1 MNTNQY
7 TQKTL
12 EALQAAQQLAVEY
25 QHNQLEPEHL
35 LHALA
40 SQEQGLIPQLLQKL
54 NVDPGSF
61 AAAVAEK
68 LSALPRVSGSG
79 RDPDKVYISQAADK
93 VLSAAAR
100 EAKAM
105 KDDYISVE
113 HVFLGLLDEQTQNTT
128 ELFRAFSI
136 TKDKFLQQLTAVRGN
151 QRVTN
156 DNPEE
161 TYRMFGAVMDVDGE
175 GGLKPISADFDLADS
190 RFSPTGSQEEPELA
204 DRQFSPATAHV
215 LGAQNSAGLA
225 IQRVDLL
232 QHGVNEF
239 HDIAR
244 NTSLGSVEKA
254 QRAMQVI
261 ESICDPELTDLA
273 SQVTSA
279 LIDGKDTP
287 DFTFTLADDLDKE
300 RLRARDML
308 FSGQADQAIE
318 AAEAAV
324 AHLDQ
329 VYAAGH
335 GVPRYFNSYAERV
348 VYNRL
353 FATLDERT
361 VLIPDNLFYAHME
374 LADVLS
380 QIKGAE
386 AAIPH
391 LNRMVAYAPAY
402 PLSHLKLAIQLAR
415 NEDWDSA
422 RAACLNALRVAL
434 DRDDAAFAYYRFA
447 YAEWMLDRFDTA
459 AAAYIMSDHIAPGAI
474 GSLESELQELVS
486 RADSQCIPVP
496 ESVEA
501 AAHVLATH
509 DLPVWPHIE
518 VADIVRDAARVC
530 VDEGMFVPARTLSVA
545 VARMNDGEGDNI
557 DIIQAQFLRSLS
569 A

>member
-1 MNTNQY
+1 
-7 TQKTL
+7 
-12 EALQAAQQLAVEY
+12 
-25 QHNQLEPEHL
+25 
-35 LHALA
+35 
-40 SQEQGLIPQLLQKL
+40 
-54 NVDPGSF
+54 
-61 AAAVAEK
+61 
-68 LSALPRVSGSG
+68 
-79 RDPDKVYISQAADK
+79 
-93 VLSAAAR
+93 
-100 EAKAM
+100 
-105 KDDYISVE
+105 
-113 HVFLGLLDEQTQNTT
+113 
-128 ELFRAFSI
+128 
-136 TKDKFLQQLTAVRGN
+136 
-151 QRVTN
+151 
-156 DNPEE
+156 
-161 TYRMFGAVMDVDGE
+161 
-175 GGLKPISADFDLADS
+175 
-190 RFSPTGSQEEPELA
+190 
-204 DRQFSPATAHV
+204 
-215 LGAQNSAGLA
+215 
-225 IQRVDLL
+225 
-232 QHGVNEF
+232 
-239 HDIAR
+239 
-244 NTSLGSVEKA
+244 
-254 QRAMQVI
+254 
-261 ESICDPELTDLA
+261 
-273 SQVTSA
+273 
-279 LIDGKDTP
+279 
-287 DFTFTLADDLDKE
+287 
-300 RLRARDML
+300 ML

-380 QIKGAE
+380 QIRGAE

-496 ESVEA
+496 ESVEV

>member
-1 MNTNQY
+1 
-7 TQKTL
+7 
-12 EALQAAQQLAVEY
+12 
-25 QHNQLEPEHL
+25 
-35 LHALA
+35 
-40 SQEQGLIPQLLQKL
+40 
-54 NVDPGSF
+54 
-61 AAAVAEK
+61 
-68 LSALPRVSGSG
+68 
-79 RDPDKVYISQAADK
+79 
-93 VLSAAAR
+93 
-100 EAKAM
+100 
-105 KDDYISVE
+105 
-113 HVFLGLLDEQTQNTT
+113 
-128 ELFRAFSI
+128 
-136 TKDKFLQQLTAVRGN
+136 
-151 QRVTN
+151 
-156 DNPEE
+156 
-161 TYRMFGAVMDVDGE
+161 MDVDGE

>member
-1 MNTNQY
+1 
-7 TQKTL
+7 
-12 EALQAAQQLAVEY
+12 
-25 QHNQLEPEHL
+25 
-35 LHALA
+35 
-40 SQEQGLIPQLLQKL
+40 
-54 NVDPGSF
+54 
-61 AAAVAEK
+61 
-68 LSALPRVSGSG
+68 
-79 RDPDKVYISQAADK
+79 
-93 VLSAAAR
+93 
-100 EAKAM
+100 
-105 KDDYISVE
+105 
-113 HVFLGLLDEQTQNTT
+113 
-128 ELFRAFSI
+128 
-136 TKDKFLQQLTAVRGN
+136 
-151 QRVTN
+151 
-156 DNPEE
+156 
-161 TYRMFGAVMDVDGE
+161 
-175 GGLKPISADFDLADS
+175 
-190 RFSPTGSQEEPELA
+190 
-204 DRQFSPATAHV
+204 
-215 LGAQNSAGLA
+215 
-225 IQRVDLL
+225 
-232 QHGVNEF
+232 
-239 HDIAR
+239 
-244 NTSLGSVEKA
+244 
-254 QRAMQVI
+254 MQVI

-459 AAAYIMSDHIAPGAI
+459 AAAYIMSDHIAPGA
-474 GSLESELQELVS
+474 LV
-486 RADSQCIPVP
+486 RWKANCRNWFPVRTRSAYRCLNRWRP
-496 ESVEA
+496 PPMCLPRMICRSGRISKWLTSCVTP
-501 AAHVLATH
+501 LACAWMRTCSC
-509 DLPVWPHIE
+509 
-518 VADIVRDAARVC
+518 R
-530 VDEGMFVPARTLSVA
+530 PARSRWLWPA
-545 VARMNDGEGDNI
+545 
-557 DIIQAQFLRSLS
+557 
-569 A
+569 